1 MKSQVFRILIVA
13 AVVCGIFAQVTDAFA
28 QAAAAQVTPAPAN
41 DKYVVNKA
49 WAQLPA
55 GMTWDAS
62 TSSIAADR
70 KGNVVVLVRKAP
82 NFRVFTREGKFVKAW
97 GDEGLFADAHSVMF
111 DRDGFIWATDANGHV
126 VYKFDPDGK
135 LLMTLGKKGVAG
147 DNASRDTFNRPNTV
161 AIAPNGDIYVCDGY
175 VNSRVVHFTKD
186 GTFVRIIGG
195 TKGAEPGQLQLPHGI
210 ALDSKGRILVSDSDN
225 KRISVFDK
233 DGKFVENWPFLSRG
247 DMHITADD
255 TIYVSDVNEGS
266 ITIAKDGKLIEK
278 IGALGRPHGMSLDN
292 DGAIYAADSAGR
304 MVMKITKK

>member
-1 MKSQVFRILIVA
+1 
-13 AVVCGIFAQVTDAFA
+13 
-28 QAAAAQVTPAPAN
+28 
-41 DKYVVNKA
+41 VNKA

-210 ALDSKGRILVSDSDN
+210 ALDSKGRIASDSDN
-225 KRISVFDK
+225 K
-233 DGKFVENWPFLSRG
+233 PFLFSTRTASLLRSFLAR
-247 DMHITADD
+247 HAYTADD
-255 TIYVSDVNEGS
+255 TIYVSDVTRKYHYCERRKTVENRY
-266 ITIAKDGKLIEK
+266 TC
-278 IGALGRPHGMSLDN
+278 RPHGMSLDTMARSTLQTGRPHGDEN
-292 DGAIYAADSAGR
+292 HEEVDEKRGMFAILG
-304 MVMKITKK
+304 ITLAIGYIFYR